1 MKKTLAIVIILI
13 LLFSS
18 CTQQTA
24 YDEATAEPTAE
35 ITPEITTEITPTFTP
50 EITSAYTT
58 ETTID
63 PENILKVKDYDLK
76 PFESYYTELEEINE
90 KALANNEPI
99 VITDEHWDMLHEMY
113 DLYGIVMKFDKEFAL
128 GTFSYCQSDLNEKN
142 YDDAIEIFYEL
153 LNELNLNKTEST
165 TRLLRD
171 YLTEVY
177 SVYSLDNVKGRSSGQ
192 EILVAFGSLLTE
204 DGAFSN
210 RLIEGTYVSEMA
222 NLWIENKNLDLTE
235 FRSCSEELKG
245 TSVDDLWD
253 AGYLNLESVTD
264 ELDDCAYVFAGI
276 LTNYNKLWADYIDS
290 YLYDSNKT
298 FFNKVNVGMNLLE
311 SINPEWTP
319 EYLITNYCYKTFSKG
334 DGPKYNSWE
343 IFSEYFD

>member
-1 MKKTLAIVIILI
+1 MKKLLSALLIVI
-13 LLFSS
+13 LLLSS
-18 CTQQTA
+18 CTQQMT
-24 YDEATAEPTAE
+24 DEEILQRAEEIQQEQATAA
-35 ITPEITTEITPTFTP
+35 P
-50 EITSAYTT
+50 EITSAYIT

-128 GTFSYCQSDLNEKN
+128 GTFSYFQSDLNEKN
-142 YDDAIEIFYEL
+142 YDYAIEMFYGV
-153 LNELNLNKTEST
+153 LNHLNPNKTEST

-192 EILVAFGSLLTE
+192 EILVAHGKFIAEGVLET
-204 DGAFSN
+204 
-210 RLIEGTYVSEMA
+210 RLVKGTYVTEMA
-222 NLWIENKNLDLTE
+222 NLWIENENLDLTE
-235 FRSCSEELKG
+235 FRSCSEDLKG

-264 ELDDCAYVFAGI
+264 ELDDCAYFFAGI
-276 LTNYNKLWADYIDS
+276 LTDYNNLWADYIDS

-319 EYLITNYCYKTFSKG
+319 EYLIKNYCYAYFTDNG
-334 DGPKYNSWE
+334 GPKYDPWE
-343 IFSEYFD
+343 TFSEYFD